1 MRYEYIYSAVQPIII
16 QSNIIHVSYK
26 KKFYTSVMREQSVGL
41 NGSIRSQDFSGILI
55 LPVHY
60 SQGMV
65 PGDLTRGERSDL
77 QMTRNNGSKTDSH
90 RRIFRLCAQSI
101 HDV

>member
-1 MRYEYIYSAVQPIII
+1 
-16 QSNIIHVSYK
+16 
-26 KKFYTSVMREQSVGL
+26 MREQSVGL

-60 SQGMV
+60 NQGMV
-65 PGDLTRGERSDL
+65 PGDLTKSSRGERSDL

-90 RRIFRLCAQSI
+90 RRIFRLCAQPI